1 MRIRLGTSLIVT
13 VLSGAILG
21 GLFGNRVNADAPLEE
36 SSQTLLKAFTDSL
49 AVIQNE
55 YAREVSSGDLIESA
69 IRGMLRTLDPH
80 SSFFS
85 RRDYDRLQEEQK
97 GKYYGLGI
105 TIRAESPG
113 SGRVLVV
120 EPPVR
125 GTPAYKAGLKA
136 GDVIAKIEGE
146 AIDEWDLNEDVIPNL
161 KGPKGTTVNITV
173 ERAGEKELLE
183 FEVQRDEIPLYTIK
197 HAFLLNPE
205 IGYVKIDRFA
215 ETTSREL
222 DEALKELDED
232 SLEGLILDLRG
243 NPGGALSQALEV
255 SDRFLNKG
263 DKIVSTKTRTG
274 VEDRDYYAK
283 KGNGFKYSMVVL
295 INQNSASASEIV
307 AGALQDHDR
316 ALIVGETSFGKA
328 LVQTIIQLDGNRGLA
343 LTTGKYYTPSERLI
357 QRDYSE
363 SYWDYYNN
371 RSDQASRD
379 REEYLTDGGRVVYGG
394 GGIAPDI
401 EVEQEPLS
409 KFIRQLRR
417 KDVVRE
423 FASKLVSGEVKTDS
437 SFDYSDKVLES
448 MKKEERRQ
456 AVDSL
461 EISDRTLRAFEAFL
475 IEKEIEFAETEL
487 AENKE
492 FITTWLRGE
501 IVLLTFG
508 EEESYRINLELDSQ
522 LQTALDQLPEAASL
536 LASKTL

>member
-1 MRIRLGTSLIVT
+1 MRTRLGTFLVVT
-13 VLSGAILG
+13 ILAGAILG
-21 GLFGNRVNADAPLEE
+21 GLFGNRVNADPPLEE
-36 SSQTLLKAFTDSL
+36 SSQNLLKAFTDSL
-49 AVIQNE
+49 AVIQTK
-55 YAREVSSGDLIESA
+55 YAREVRSGELIESA

-85 RRDYDRLQEEQK
+85 RQDYDRLQEEQK

-120 EPPVR
+120 EPPAP
-125 GTPAYKAGLKA
+125 GTPAHKAGLKA

-146 AIDEWDLNEDVIPNL
+146 AIDEWDLNEEVIPNL

-173 ERAGEKELLE
+173 ERPGEPEPIE
-183 FEVQRDEIPLYTIK
+183 FNVERDEIPLYTIK
-197 HAFLLNPE
+197 YAFLLNPE
-205 IGYVKIDRFA
+205 IGYVRIGRFA

-222 DEALKELDED
+222 DDALKGLGEE
-232 SLEGLILDLRG
+232 SISGLILDLRD
-243 NPGGALSQALEV
+243 NPGGALNQALEV
-255 SDRFLNKG
+255 SDRFLKKG

-274 VEDRDYYAK
+274 KDDRDYYAK
-283 KGNGFKYSMVVL
+283 KGNGFAYSMVVL

-328 LVQTIIQLDGNRGLA
+328 LVQTIIQLDDHRGLA

-371 RSDQASRD
+371 RDEQASRD
-379 REEYLTDGGRVVYGG
+379 REEFLTDGGRVVYGG

-401 EVEQEPLS
+401 EVELERLS
-409 KFIRQLRR
+409 RFIRRLLR
-417 KDVVRE
+417 KDVFRE
-423 FASKLVSGEVKTDS
+423 FASNLASGEVQTS
-437 SFDYSDKVLES
+437 ARYGYSDEVVES
-448 MKKEERRQ
+448 MNKDERRQ

-461 EISDRTLRAFEAFL
+461 KIGDQTFKAFEAFL
-475 IEKEIEFAETEL
+475 AEKNVEFSEAELE
-487 AENKE
+487 ENKKV
-492 FITTWLRGE
+492 IVNWLRQE
-501 IVLLTFG
+501 LTLRTFG
-508 EEESYRINLELDSQ
+508 DVESYRIHLELDRQ
-522 LQTALDQLPEAASL
+522 VQTALAELPEATVI
-536 LASKTL
+536 LAQETQ